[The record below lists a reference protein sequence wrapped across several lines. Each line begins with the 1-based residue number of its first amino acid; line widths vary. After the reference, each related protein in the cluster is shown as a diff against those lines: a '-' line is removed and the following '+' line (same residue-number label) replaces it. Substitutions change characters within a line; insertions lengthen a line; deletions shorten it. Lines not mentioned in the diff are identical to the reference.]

1 MNQDKNYNEV
11 SELAAVHLG
20 KVGGEG
26 YKDEYDPN
34 LLVKIPRRLNR
45 EAYEINEKKL
55 PFTGVDVWNA
65 YEVSALTNNGLP
77 VSGMLKIICPA
88 DSKYHVESKSIKLY
102 LNSFNMTK
110 VGYNSREVTREIE
123 NRVARDLS
131 VLLEANIVVK
141 MFNRAEDAVE
151 QDLGQEFIDL
161 ADLVD
166 LDIVKFDTYHSD
178 ETMLKTLHEN
188 KGPKRYRIKSDLLRS
203 NCRVTNQPDWG
214 DVYIDITTSAEI
226 DLESIAKY
234 IVSHRKV
241 NHFHEEI
248 AEMVY
253 QHLTWAYQPEE
264 LMVAC
269 LYSRRGGIDLN
280 PVRATKPG
288 LIPYAFKGIDV
299 RLAKTLRQ

>member
-1 MNQDKNYNEV
+1 MSQDNNYNQV

-26 YKDEYDPN
+26 YKDQYDPS
-34 LLVKIPRRLNR
+34 LLVKIPRKLNR
-45 EAYEINEKKL
+45 EAYQINEKKL
-55 PFTGVDVWNA
+55 PFVGVDVWNA

-88 DSKYHVESKSIKLY
+88 NSKYHVESKSIKLY

-110 VGYNSREVTREIE
+110 LGFNTREVLREIE
-123 NRVARDLS
+123 NRVSRDLS
-131 VLLEANIVVK
+131 LLLEANVQVA
-141 MFNRAEDAVE
+141 MFPSTEESGEAS
-151 QDLGQEFIDL
+151 L
-161 ADLVD
+161 ADFTEISQLVD
-166 LDIVKFDTYHSD
+166 LELVKFDTYHSD
-178 ETMLKTLHEN
+178 ETTLKSLG
-188 KGPKRYRIKSDLLRS
+188 KGRGIQHYRLRSDLLRS

-214 DVYIDITTSAEI
+214 DVFIGITTEHQIDI
-226 DLESIAKY
+226 ESIARY

-248 AEMVY
+248 AEMMFV
-253 QHLTWAYQPEE
+253 HLTEAYQPED

-269 LYSRRGGIDLN
+269 LYTRRGGIDIN
-280 PVRATKPG
+280 PVRATSERLVPHVFRTTD
-288 LIPYAFKGIDV
+288 I

>member
-1 MNQDKNYNEV
+1 MSQDKNYNQV

-26 YKDEYDPN
+26 YKDQYDPS
-34 LLVKIPRRLNR
+34 LLVKIPRKLNR
-45 EAYEINEKKL
+45 EAYDINEKKL
-55 PFTGVDVWNA
+55 PFVGMDVWNA

-88 DSKYHVESKSIKLY
+88 NSKYHVESKSIKLY

-110 VGYNSREVTREIE
+110 LGYNTREVIREIE
-123 NRVARDLS
+123 NRVSRDLS
-131 VLLEANIVVK
+131 LLLEANIQVA
-141 MFNRAEDAVE
+141 MFPSTEESGEAS
-151 QDLGQEFIDL
+151 LQEFTEISQ
-161 ADLVD
+161 LVD
-166 LDIVKFDTYHSD
+166 LELVKFDTYHSD
-178 ETMLKTLHEN
+178 ESTLKSYGHGKETRTY
-188 KGPKRYRIKSDLLRS
+188 KIKSDLLRS

-214 DVYIDITTSAEI
+214 DVFIEMKTNHEVDI
-226 DLESIAKY
+226 ESIARY

-248 AEMVY
+248 AEMMYV
-253 QHLTWAYQPEE
+253 HLTEAYQPQE

-269 LYSRRGGIDLN
+269 LYTRRGGLDIN
-280 PVRATKPG
+280 PVRATSEW
-288 LIPYAFKGIDV
+288 LIPYVFRTTDI